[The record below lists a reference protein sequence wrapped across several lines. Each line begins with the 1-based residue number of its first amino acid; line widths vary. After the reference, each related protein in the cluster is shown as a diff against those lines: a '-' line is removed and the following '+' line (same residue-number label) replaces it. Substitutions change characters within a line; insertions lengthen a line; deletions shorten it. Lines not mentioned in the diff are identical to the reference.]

1 MVNQFLRALALNSF
15 FAINAVPYRL
25 VVANALAAWTGLSKR
40 IICQSVDRRWPT
52 CGSGKASPTDFRL
65 TWGICA

>member
-25 VVANALAAWTGLSKR
+25 VVANALAAWTGLPER
-40 IICQSVDRRWPT
+40 TVCRSVGRQ
-52 CGSGKASPTDFRL
+52 
-65 TWGICA
+65 